1 MNRVVWHEPLVTR
14 TQREAA
20 LRHKAAVVWLTGLP
34 GAGKSTVAHEVERML
49 FARGC
54 RSFVLDGDNVRHG
67 LCSGLGFSESDRHEN
82 IRRVGEV
89 AKLFCEAG
97 TIVLAAFVSP
107 TRASRALVRD
117 LLAPGDFIEV
127 HCRCPVEVCE
137 ERDPKGFYA
146 LARKGEITH
155 YTGVSA
161 PYEAPL
167 APELILDT
175 AAETV
180 ASCAEKLIQLLENRR
195 IIAREPAA
203 DSNGAEPPIRGAMT
217 HRAQLGADRS

>member
-14 TQREAA
+14 EQREAVN
-20 LRHKAAVVWLTGLP
+20 RHKAAVIWFTGLP
-34 GAGKSTVAHEVERML
+34 GAGKSTVAHEVERKL
-49 FARGC
+49 FTRGC
-54 RSFVLDGDNVRHG
+54 RTFVLDGDNIRHG

-107 TRASRALVRD
+107 TRAGRARVREM
-117 LLAPGDFIEV
+117 LAPGDFIEI
-127 HCRCPVEVCE
+127 HCKCPVEVCE

-146 LARKGEITH
+146 LARKGEIAH

-161 PYEAPL
+161 PYEDPV

-175 AAETV
+175 AVPTV
-180 ASCAEKLIQLLENRR
+180 ASSSDQVIQLLERKR
-195 IIAREPAA
+195 LIPMELDRE
-203 DSNGAEPPIRGAMT
+203 SSRC
-217 HRAQLGADRS
+217 